1 MHIDKNAETSFDVLS
16 NCGVLA
22 EVSDL
27 IFDWGVARNITAEG
41 GATSISQM
49 KKLAEEVIELTEALE
64 EGTLEEIKLE
74 TGDVLVV
81 LLNVCRLAGI
91 DLVECLGMAY
101 DKIKD
106 RKGMMIDGVFV
117 KEADLGV

>member
-1 MHIDKNAETSFDVLS
+1 MFIDNNAKDYNAVLS
-16 NCGVLA
+16 DPSLLA
-22 EVSDL
+22 EVAAD
-27 IFDWGVARNITAEG
+27 IFDWGVARNITSEG
-41 GATSISQM
+41 GATSLSQM

-74 TGDVLVV
+74 AGDVLVV

-91 DLVECLGMAY
+91 DLSECLEMAY
-101 DKIKD
+101 NKIKD
-106 RKGMMIDGVFV
+106 RKGIMRNGVFV